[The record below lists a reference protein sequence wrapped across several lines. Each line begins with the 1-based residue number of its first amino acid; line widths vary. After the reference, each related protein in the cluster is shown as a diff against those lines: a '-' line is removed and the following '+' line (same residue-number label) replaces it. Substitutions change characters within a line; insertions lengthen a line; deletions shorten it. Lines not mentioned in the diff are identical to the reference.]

1 MNLSHDDI
9 EKYIEHVCSGI
20 KIVDVDNKSILFRF
34 PDNLTLVTA
43 RRLYE
48 REYEKAID
56 DGLLPIDEM
65 KKILEERDLIKE
77 EDRRRL
83 SSLKSKME
91 AQRILLAKT
100 FKVKANQDRIKDVIH
115 ELEEEI
121 RQIEYLEKSKLS
133 MTAETR
139 ADESKILY
147 LCWCSAYD
155 LDENEL
161 HWSEYNEFLD
171 ESDIL
176 FRQKV
181 LSEFMSFY
189 GGLPTSKIRAVAR
202 SNLWRIRYLT
212 SLKTSEPLFGVP
224 TSEYT
229 NDMLNL
235 AYWSHYYQNVYE
247 MMPEDQPSELIIED
261 DEALDAYLKD
271 YYDEKSQDAAGR
283 RDSRKRKGKLQAFN
297 DQEVIV
303 TRSNELYEDV
313 KYDTP
318 REAQGI
324 KDRNLIRKKRRVQ
337 KGTRVGTVPDKLPT
351 K

>member
-9 EKYIEHVCSGI
+9 EKYIERVCSGI
-20 KIVDVDNKSILFRF
+20 KIVDVDNNPILFRF

-43 RRLYE
+43 RGIYN
-48 REYEKAID
+48 REYAEAIE

-65 KKILEERDLIKE
+65 KKILEERDLVKE
-77 EDRRRL
+77 EDRKRL
-83 SSLKSKME
+83 ASLKSKME
-91 AQRILLAKT
+91 AQKVLLAKT

-115 ELEEEI
+115 KLGEEI
-121 RQIEYLEKSKLS
+121 RKIEYLEKSKLS
-133 MTAETR
+133 MTAETK

-155 LDENEL
+155 LDKNEL
-161 HWSEYNEFLD
+161 YWSEYNEFLD
-171 ESDIL
+171 ESDVL

-189 GGLPTSKIRAVAR
+189 GGIPTSKIRAVAR

-212 SLKTSEPLFGVP
+212 SVKTSEPLFGAP

-247 MMPEDQPSELIIED
+247 MMPENQPSDLIIED

-271 YYDEKSQDAAGR
+271 YYGEKSQDAAR
-283 RDSRKRKGKLQAFN
+283 RKDTRKRRGKLQAFN
-297 DQEVIV
+297 DKEVIV
-303 TRSNELYEDV
+303 TRSNELYQDV
-313 KYDTP
+313 KYDIP

-324 KDRNLIRKKRRVQ
+324 KDRNLIRKKKRVE
-337 KGTRVGTVPDKLPT
+337 KGTRVRTVPDKLPT